1 MKKTFT
7 IAIVDDHSLFAQAL
21 QNLINSFGD
30 FKVLYHVKNGQEL
43 IKKIEEHK
51 DNIPD
56 LAVIDINMPVMN
68 GVETTQW
75 LKKNHS
81 SVNVIALSMD
91 DDEPTIIRMLRAG
104 AKGYLLKDIS
114 PAILQNAFQDVI
126 EKGFYYSNCIT
137 NTVLN
142 SLHKNKEYDLELKDR
157 EIEFLKLVCTEKTYK
172 EIASE
177 MFLSPKTIDGYR
189 ETLFEKLR
197 IKSRVGLAIYAI
209 KNKIYKPE

>member
-1 MKKTFT
+1 MKKVFT

-21 QNLINSFGD
+21 ENLINSFGE
-30 FKVLYHVKNGQEL
+30 FNVLYNVKNGQEF
-43 IKKIEEHK
+43 IKKLESK
-51 DNIPD
+51 ANVPD
-56 LAVIDINMPVMN
+56 LAVIDINMPVLN

-75 LKKNHS
+75 LKENYPDVK
-81 SVNVIALSMD
+81 VIALSMD

-114 PAILQNAFQDVI
+114 PTILKDAFKDVI

-137 NTVLN
+137 NTILSSVHR
-142 SLHKNKEYDLELKDR
+142 SKESAYELKDR
-157 EIEFLKLVCTEKTYK
+157 EIEFIKLACTEKTYK

-177 MFLSPKTIDGYR
+177 MYLSPKTIDGYR
-189 ETLFEKLR
+189 EALFEKLQ
-197 IKSRVGLAIYAI
+197 IKSRVGLVIYAI

>member
-1 MKKTFT
+1 MKTKFS

-21 QNLINSFGD
+21 ESLISSFGD
-30 FKVLYHVKNGQEL
+30 YKVLYHVKNGQEL
-43 IKKIEEHK
+43 IKKMGGSK

-75 LKKNHS
+75 LKKHHPE
-81 SVNVIALSMD
+81 VNVIALSMD
-91 DDEPTIIRMLRAG
+91 DDEATIIRMLRAG

-114 PAILQNAFQDVI
+114 PAILQNAFQDVL

-142 SLHKNKEYDLELKDR
+142 SLHKTKEPELELKDR
-157 EIEFLKLVCTEKTYK
+157 EIEFLKWVCTEKTYK
-172 EIASE
+172 EIAGE

-189 ETLFEKLR
+189 ESLFEKLH